1 MNETKWLLI
10 KEKSRKEHMARLIK
24 GWMMQNDY
32 IELQASRGTISKDS
46 EKYIAYLNEY
56 NAKLQELKVL
66 EQDIAV
72 LEQEIEEVEN
82 ERITNV

>member
-46 EKYIAYLNEY
+46 EKYIDYLNEY

-66 EQDIAV
+66 EQEVVV
-72 LEQEIEEVEN
+72 LEQELAVID
-82 ERITNV
+82 IDTNGAR